1 MLLSEEYCCQFLALE
16 GEIGMGN
23 RQDLTKGSILK
34 CLVTIAV
41 PIIGT
46 QLMQML
52 YNLTDL
58 FWLGRYGGEGSS
70 LGADMV
76 AASGTA
82 GMFLWFANGLMM
94 IGNLGANIGGSHALG
109 RGDQEEARRYS
120 QHALFMA
127 ACLGVLTAVL
137 YLLFRQ
143 PLIGFF
149 QIQEQHVVDAAV
161 TYLSIVALGI
171 PFTYI
176 TSVVSGTFHAAGNSR
191 TPFVI
196 NAAGLVGNM
205 VLDPV
210 LILYADMGVAGA
222 AIATIA
228 AQILVAL
235 LSLAALCLP
244 RTRPL
249 GSYSLRGFTVDW
261 RKVRQIVR
269 WSLPVCLETM
279 FFSSLS
285 MIISRFISAYSV
297 QAISVFKVG
306 NQIESLSWLM
316 AKAFSSAMTAFVG
329 QNYGAGQA
337 ERIARGHRSSTF
349 VMLAWGAIVTLLM
362 VFAGQ
367 QIFYFLLPN
376 AAVAPLGADYLKI
389 LAICQIP
396 AMLEGVGSGTFQ
408 GSGNTLPSSLTS
420 ILCNLAR
427 VGLAYA
433 MSLTP
438 LGLYGLWL
446 GVTLGAV
453 ARGLL
458 TYFWSCLLVRNI
470 QRKAIA

>member
-1 MLLSEEYCCQFLALE
+1 
-16 GEIGMGN
+16 MGN
-23 RQDLTKGSILK
+23 RRDLTQGSIMR

-58 FWLGRYGGEGSS
+58 FWLGRYGGAGSS

-94 IGNLGANIGGSHALG
+94 IGNLGASIGGSQALG

-120 QHALFMA
+120 QHAMLMA
-127 ACLGVLTAVL
+127 VCLGILTTVL
-137 YLLFRQ
+137 YLGFRH

-149 QIQEQHVVDAAV
+149 QIQEQHVVEAAV
-161 TYLSIVALGI
+161 TYLTIVALGI

-176 TSVVSGTFHAAGNSR
+176 TSVAAGSFHAAGNSR
-191 TPFVI
+191 TPFLI
-196 NAAGLVGNM
+196 NATGLVGNM

-210 LILYADMGVAGA
+210 LILTFDMGVAGA

-228 AQILVAL
+228 AQILVSL
-235 LSLAALCLP
+235 LSLLALCHP
-244 RTRPL
+244 KTRPL
-249 GSYSLRGFTVDW
+249 GSYRLRGFSLDW
-261 RKVRQIVR
+261 RKVRRIVV

-285 MIISRFISAYSV
+285 MILSRFVSAYSV

-316 AKAFSSAMTAFVG
+316 SKAFSSAMTAFVG
-329 QNYGAGQA
+329 QNYGAGHP
-337 ERIARGHRSSTF
+337 ERIAKGHRSSTY
-349 VMLAWGAIVTLLM
+349 VMLAWGVAITLLM
-362 VFAGQ
+362 LFAGQ
-367 QIFYFLLPN
+367 QVFYFILPN
-376 AAVAPLGADYLKI
+376 AEVAPLGAAYLKI

-396 AMLEGVGSGTFQ
+396 AMLEGVGAGTFQ
-408 GSGNTLPSSLTS
+408 GSGNTMPSSLTS

-427 VGLAYA
+427 VGLAYV

-438 LGLYGLWL
+438 MGLYGLWL
-446 GVTLGAV
+446 GITLGAV
-453 ARGLL
+453 ARGVLIYL
-458 TYFWSCLLVRNI
+458 FSCLSVRRMRRSLVA
-470 QRKAIA
+470 QG